1 MPTLPTTPLFP
12 PRNVLAIQSTVA
24 FGHVGNA
31 AAMLPLQM
39 LGHEVWPI
47 DTVRFSNHP
56 GHGRFKGRVV
66 APTEIA
72 ELLAGIADLGL
83 YARTD
88 AVLSGYLGDPG
99 TGAVVAG
106 AVRLVKRANPAARY
120 LCDPVMGDAGRL
132 FVKPE
137 IPTVLRDRLAPLADI
152 VTPNVFELGLLTD
165 SEPTDTASVVAAA
178 RVLCARGPGLVVITG
193 LDGADVPADAI
204 DTLAVTPDAAWRVRA
219 PRLGRRFDGAGD
231 CFVGLLLGNL
241 LSGAD
246 APRAVSRAVSSLQ
259 PILEATGDARDL
271 ALVAARD
278 AIVKPPTV
286 YRAERL
292 DLAPPR
298 ARKPAKPT
306 GTGLPKSRRSAPR

>member
-1 MPTLPTTPLFP
+1 MTSPPTHPLIP
-12 PRNVLAIQSTVA
+12 PRTVLAIQSTVA
-24 FGHVGNA
+24 YGHVGNA
-31 AAMLPLQM
+31 AATLPLQT

-56 GHGRFKGRVV
+56 GHGRFKGRIVP
-66 APTEIA
+66 PTEIA
-72 ELLAGIADLGL
+72 ELLAGLADLGL

-99 TGAVVAG
+99 TGALVAG
-106 AVRLVKRANPAARY
+106 AVGLVKRANPAAIF

-137 IPTVLRDRLAPLADI
+137 VPAVLRDRLVPLADI
-152 VTPNVFELGLLTD
+152 VTPNVFELGQLTN
-165 SEPTDTASVVAAA
+165 SEPTTTEAIVAAA
-178 RVLCARGPGLVVITG
+178 RALCARGPALVVITG

-204 DTLAVTPDAAWRVRA
+204 DTLAITPEAAWRVRA
-219 PRLGRRFDGAGD
+219 PRLARRFDGAGD

-241 LSGAD
+241 LSGAEP
-246 APRAVSRAVSSLQ
+246 PRAVSRAVSSLQ

-278 AIVKPPTV
+278 AITKPPVV
-286 YRAERL
+286 YRAET
-292 DLAPPR
+292 LAVASPR
-298 ARKPAKPT
+298 AAKTKKPRAVRK
-306 GTGLPKSRRSAPR
+306 R